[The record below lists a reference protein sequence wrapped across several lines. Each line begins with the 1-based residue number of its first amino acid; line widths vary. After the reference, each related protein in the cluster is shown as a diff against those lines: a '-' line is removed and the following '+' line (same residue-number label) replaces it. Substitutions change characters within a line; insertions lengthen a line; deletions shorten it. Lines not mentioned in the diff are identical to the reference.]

1 LLSAVIAAT
10 GVTGLVG
17 RGHERRVVDEL
28 LGRARGGRSGA
39 LVVRGE
45 AGIGKTAL
53 LEYAVERAE
62 GMTMVRALGV
72 ESEAELQFS
81 GLLELLR
88 PLLDHLDQI
97 PLQQAEALRSALG
110 LGEPEAHDRFTIGAA
125 SLSLLAAA
133 AESNPLLV
141 LVDDA
146 QWLDCATK
154 DALLFSTRRLV
165 ADSAAILFA
174 VREGEGRGFDP
185 PGIERLELGGLGSD
199 EAVRLLAGGERDV
212 TPDVVDRLWE
222 ATRGNPLAL
231 LEAQSLLTGEQLAG
245 REPLPEPVPT
255 GATLERAFARRAETL
270 PPDSQHALVVAAVSL
285 STELEAVA
293 TALATL
299 GIERVALEEVE
310 DAGLISIADGRIAFR
325 HPLVRSAVFHGS
337 PPSERRVAHRALA
350 EAMRDRGDPERWAW
364 HLAWAALGEDEE
376 AAAALELAARQA
388 SARSSFAAAA
398 AAMERAASLTGDEKG
413 RLPRLYAAA
422 DAALHA
428 GRPDDAV
435 ALLAAPLESGAEP
448 CLKAEALR
456 LQGRIEYLAG
466 RPRAASD
473 LLLEASTLLEDVDR
487 PLAVK
492 ICIEA
497 CNARLGVG
505 DAAGMLAAAERAH
518 TIAAETH
525 DEAVSRLVAQT
536 LGWVLCYVG
545 RSPEGTPLLERSAAS
560 PEHLGVQLEPL
571 SLVRIGVALEWLER
585 SREAFRYAG
594 RDVDRARANGA
605 VGLLPYLLF
614 QQAWHANRA
623 GLLSEGYAAAS
634 EALGLA
640 REMDL
645 WLPRVQALLV
655 LASITSKRGAE
666 RECRAYADEL
676 EGPLDEAGL
685 HGYRV
690 WLRQSLGLLE
700 LGLGRLDEAAY
711 ELEAAGRGLEELGI
725 HSRVIVPRSE
735 LVEVYARAGR
745 VDEAAEPLAD
755 VGKSLECQSPVG
767 LAGVARGRGL
777 LASDDE
783 FEGWFEQAFAEH
795 DRSDDRWALARTR
808 LAFGERLRR
817 AARRVESREQ
827 LRLALEA
834 FEEMG
839 ADAWA
844 ERARAEL
851 RASGEKLRRRQAWEG
866 EELTPQELQIAL
878 HVARGMTNREVGA
891 ALFLSHKTIEF
902 HLGRIYRK
910 LNMRSRSELIRRF
923 AAGAQVPE
931 PQPLAS
937 WKDRGLP

>member
-1 LLSAVIAAT
+1 VTAAT
-10 GVTGLVG
+10 VEAVLVG
-17 RGHERRVVDEL
+17 RGQERGIIEEV
-28 LGRARGGRSGA
+28 LGTARRGRSGA

-53 LEYAVERAE
+53 LGYAFECAD
-62 GMTMVRALGV
+62 GMTVIRALGV
-72 ESEAELQFS
+72 ESEAELRFS

-88 PLLDHLDQI
+88 PLLGHLDQI
-97 PLQQAEALRSALG
+97 PLQQAEVLRSALG
-110 LGEPEAHDRFTIGAA
+110 LGEAEAHDRFTIGAA
-125 SLSLLAAA
+125 TLSLLAAA
-133 AESNPLLV
+133 SEANPLLV

-146 QWLDCATK
+146 QWLDRATT
-154 DALLFSTRRLV
+154 DALLFATKRLV

-174 VREGEGRGFDP
+174 VRDGEGRGFDP
-185 PGIERLELGGLGSD
+185 PGIERLELGGLDAD
-199 EAVRLLAGGERDV
+199 EAVSLLADGGRDV
-212 TPDVVDRLWE
+212 TPDVADRLWE
-222 ATRGNPLAL
+222 ATHGNPLAL
-231 LEAQSLLTGEQLAG
+231 LEVQRLLTDDQLVG

-255 GATLERAFARRAETL
+255 GAALERAFARRAETL
-270 PPDSQHALVVAAVSL
+270 PADCQDALVVAAVSL
-285 STELEAVA
+285 SAELEPVA
-293 TALATL
+293 AALATL
-299 GIERVALEEVE
+299 GIERVALEEAE
-310 DAGLISIADGRIAFR
+310 DAGLIVIADGRIAFR
-325 HPLVRSAVFHGS
+325 HPLVRSAVFHGT
-337 PPSERRVAHRALA
+337 PPSERRAAHRALA

-376 AAAALELAARQA
+376 AAAALELAAEQA
-388 SARSSFAAAA
+388 RSRSSFAAAA
-398 AAMERAASLTGDEKG
+398 AAMERAASLTGDEKA
-413 RLPRLYAAA
+413 RLPRLFAAA
-422 DAALHA
+422 DAALLA

-466 RPRAASD
+466 RPQRAGE
-473 LLLEASTLLEDVDR
+473 LLLEASTFLEDIDR
-487 PLAVK
+487 SLAVK
-492 ICIEA
+492 ICTEA
-497 CNARLGVG
+497 CGARLGVG

-518 TIAAETH
+518 ALAADAQD
-525 DEAVSRLVAQT
+525 DEVNRLVSLT

-545 RSPEGTPLLERSAAS
+545 RSREGTPLLERSVAS
-560 PEHLGVQLEPL
+560 PEHLDAQLEPL
-571 SLVRIGVALEWLER
+571 SLLRMGVALEWLER

-594 RDVDRARANGA
+594 RDVDQARADGA

-634 EALGLA
+634 EALALS

-645 WLPRVQALLV
+645 FLPRVQSLLV
-655 LASITSKRGAE
+655 LAAITSKRGAE
-666 RECRAYADEL
+666 RECRSYAGEL
-676 EGPLDEAGL
+676 EGLLEEAGL

-700 LGLGRLDEAAY
+700 LGLGRLDEATH
-711 ELEAAGRGLEELGI
+711 ELEAAARGLEELGI
-725 HSRVIVPRSE
+725 HSRVVIPRSE
-735 LVEVYARAGR
+735 LVEVHARAGR
-745 VDEAAEPLAD
+745 VDEAAEALAG

-777 LASDDE
+777 LAPDDE
-783 FEGWFEQAFAEH
+783 FDACFEEALGEH
-795 DRSDDRWALARTR
+795 ERSDDRWALARTR
-808 LAFGERLRR
+808 LGYGERLRR
-817 AARRVESREQ
+817 AARRVEAREQ

-839 ADAWA
+839 AEVWA

-851 RASGEKLRRRQAWEG
+851 RASGEKLRRGHAGE

-910 LNMRSRSELIRRF
+910 LDMRARAELIRRF
-923 AAGAQVPE
+923 ATEAQVSE
-931 PQPLAS
+931 PKPAAS
-937 WKDRGLP
+937 